1 MEFDTTERTAGMDR
15 APKTVLKVIAFLVV
29 AAGIMKATAG
39 PALTTLTGITPE
51 VVAQVVG
58 PIIAES
64 IPRKY
69 EGSKDWGKT
78 TEIVSGLHSNGNFFK
93 FDIHR
98 EKKEVNDGVWK
109 KYRLELIEPEK
120 NLTVRIDDLRS
131 IESGRYALTLFV
143 AAKMHGWARTVVYE
157 RGVHVISLEGE
168 GDTSVSLW
176 LDAEVG
182 AKTVQSSLLIPG
194 IEIQPTITDARLKFD
209 DFKLTRISDVK
220 GAIAHDL
227 GGLLKKALQKELAG
241 PKLVKKL
248 NHSIEKHPEKLRLTP
263 DMLLG
268 KKSAAKTK
276 GKDAAG
282 TR

>member
-1 MEFDTTERTAGMDR
+1 MDR
-15 APKTVLKVIAFLVV
+15 APKAVLKAVAFLAV

-64 IPRKY
+64 IPRKF

-78 TEIVSGLHSNGNFFK
+78 TEVTSGLHSDGNFFK

-109 KYRLELIEPEK
+109 KYRLELIDPDK
-120 NLTVRIDDLRS
+120 NLTVL
-131 IESGRYALTLFV
+131 IENLKSLDSGRYALTLFV
-143 AAKMHGWARTVVYE
+143 AAKVHGWVRTVVYE
-157 RGVHVISLEGE
+157 KGVHVISLEAE
-168 GDTSVSLW
+168 GDTSIRLW

-182 AKTVQSSLLIPG
+182 ATTVQTSSLIPG
-194 IEIQPTITDARLKFD
+194 IEIQPKITDAQLKFD
-209 DFKLTRISDVK
+209 DFRLTRISDVK
-220 GAIAHDL
+220 GAVAQDL
-227 GGLLKKALQKELAG
+227 GGLLKNALQKELAG
-241 PKLVKKL
+241 PKLVEKL
-248 NHSIEKHPEKLRLTP
+248 NHSLTKHPEKLRLTP

-268 KKSAAKTK
+268 KSSPKKKASSP
-276 GKDAAG
+276 
-282 TR
+282 